1 MIFVIAVNLV
11 VVFVGVV
18 AVFVGVVVVGWTG
31 THPGDLTFKII

>member
-1 MIFVIAVNLV
+1 MIFVIAFNV
-11 VVFVGVV
+11 VV